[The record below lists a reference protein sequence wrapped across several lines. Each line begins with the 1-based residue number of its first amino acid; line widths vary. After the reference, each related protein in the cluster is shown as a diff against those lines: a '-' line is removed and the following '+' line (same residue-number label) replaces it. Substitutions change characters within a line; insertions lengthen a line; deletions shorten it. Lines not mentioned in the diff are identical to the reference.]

1 MNAEQIVN
9 SEGGKKM
16 EKLYHYLYW
25 TLRVVLQVSLLTL
38 FYLAGEFVNAHTSI
52 TIPGSLIG
60 LILLF
65 IALEIKVVRPEWL
78 GLGVNVLLKI
88 MPILFV
94 PTLVA
99 LMNYGPL
106 FMKSGLFL
114 MFDLVLSSLIIFFM
128 TGWFT
133 QMAVNYKKK
142 SGESL

>member
-1 MNAEQIVN
+1 
-9 SEGGKKM
+9 M

-78 GLGVNVLLKI
+78 G
-88 MPILFV
+88 
-94 PTLVA
+94 
-99 LMNYGPL
+99 
-106 FMKSGLFL
+106 
-114 MFDLVLSSLIIFFM
+114 
-128 TGWFT
+128 
-133 QMAVNYKKK
+133 
-142 SGESL
+142 

>member
-1 MNAEQIVN
+1 MY
-9 SEGGKKM
+9 
-16 EKLYHYLYW
+16 KLQHYLYW
-25 TLRVVLQVSLLTL
+25 TFRVLLQVSLLTL
-38 FYLAGEFVNAHTSI
+38 FYIIGEWINMHTTL

-65 IALEIKVVRPEWL
+65 VALEIKVVKPEWI
-78 GLGVNVLLKI
+78 GLGCNTLLKV

-99 LMNYGPL
+99 LMDYGPL

-133 QMAVNYKKK
+133 QFAVNYKQNRGR
-142 SGESL
+142 SV

>member
-1 MNAEQIVN
+1 
-9 SEGGKKM
+9 M

-38 FYLAGEFVNAHTSI
+38 FYLAGEFVNAHTLI

-65 IALEIKVVRPEWL
+65 IVLEIKVVRPEWL
-78 GLGVNVLLKI
+78 GLGVNALLKI

-142 SGESL
+142 RSESL

>member
-1 MNAEQIVN
+1 
-9 SEGGKKM
+9 M

-38 FYLAGEFVNAHTSI
+38 FYLAGEFVNAHTLI

-65 IALEIKVVRPEWL
+65 IVLEIKVVRPEWL
-78 GLGVNVLLKI
+78 GLGVNALLKI

-142 SGESL
+142 RGESL

>member
-1 MNAEQIVN
+1 
-9 SEGGKKM
+9 M

-128 TGWFT
+128 TGWFI
-133 QMAVNYKKK
+133 
-142 SGESL
+142 

>member
-1 MNAEQIVN
+1 MY
-9 SEGGKKM
+9 
-16 EKLYHYLYW
+16 KLHHYLYW
-25 TLRVVLQVSLLTL
+25 TIRVLLQVSLLTL
-38 FYLAGEFVNAHTSI
+38 FYIIGEWINMYTI
-52 TIPGSLIG
+52 LTIPGSLIG
-60 LILLF
+60 LVLLF
-65 IALEIKVVRPEWL
+65 IALEIKVVKPEWI
-78 GLGVNVLLKI
+78 GLGCNTLLKV

-133 QMAVNYKKK
+133 QFVVNYKQNRGR
-142 SGESL
+142 SV

>member
-1 MNAEQIVN
+1 MFYIIGEWIN
-9 SEGGKKM
+9 M
-16 EKLYHYLYW
+16 HT
-25 TLRVVLQVSLLTL
+25 TL
-38 FYLAGEFVNAHTSI
+38 

-65 IALEIKVVRPEWL
+65 VALEIKVVKPEWI
-78 GLGVNVLLKI
+78 GLRCNTLLKV

-99 LMNYGPL
+99 LMDYGPL

-133 QMAVNYKKK
+133 QFAVNYKQNRGR
-142 SGESL
+142 SV